1 MFQFYKAQTIQKK
14 IFENTWEMSTIF
26 RVESLIAGDLL
37 LMEGI
42 YIQQELVQCMISNLN
57 HHFLNYHYRQLVLHT
72 YPFPIKDLGEVVE
85 VLEFVKMLTDIER
98 LDKNEFTQ

>member
-1 MFQFYKAQTIQKK
+1 
-14 IFENTWEMSTIF
+14 
-26 RVESLIAGDLL
+26 
-37 LMEGI
+37 
-42 YIQQELVQCMISNLN
+42 MISNLN

-72 YPFPIKDLGEVVE
+72 YPFPIKDFGEVVE